1 MYCKSEIVSFCK
13 PTLTFWEL
21 CTNLTREIYRNMCYP
36 LVLAQLLMREVGKG
50 PVEKYYVVLNVECED
65 LNMNDCKPLNF
76 QDN

>member
-1 MYCKSEIVSFCK
+1 
-13 PTLTFWEL
+13 
-21 CTNLTREIYRNMCYP
+21 MCYP